1 VGPAELAYCVVE
13 LLGLV
18 ELAEGDRTRGSRR
31 ASRFGIASSNCVPC
45 PRPAECRILSGAFG
59 WGVSAMITYRS
70 DDSGQAN
77 LSALMP

>member
-1 VGPAELAYCVVE
+1 VF
-13 LLGLV
+13 LG
-18 ELAEGDRTRGSRR
+18 
-31 ASRFGIASSNCVPC
+31 

>member
-1 VGPAELAYCVVE
+1 VGPAELAHCVVE

-31 ASRFGIASSNCVPC
+31 ASSFGIASSVPC

-70 DDSGQAN
+70 GDSGQAN